1 MASLYIVV
9 ILLCRVVQ
17 AFFNKRS
24 SNVIQNHTVLMGF
37 SAFQSAVSALLGIGL
52 IVMTDGGFSL
62 DWPTAMIA
70 AFSGVSLFFS
80 ITCGIY
86 AMKSGTVSLSSMF
99 GTAGMIIPIAAGA
112 FLFDKP
118 VAPMQ
123 LVGVFIFFVSA
134 YLLIGASKTIYTNF
148 SYKTLFWLIGSLV
161 ANGCTM
167 LTQQMFTVYVP
178 YGNVS
183 VFSFLSFAIIAVLS
197 GIFYG
202 VSASRHTAKQED
214 TQLSRTLIVCG
225 VALAAAV
232 FVINQ
237 LATICTKLVSPVIL
251 FTFINGGGTIISAL
265 VAAVIYQEKL
275 SKKTIIGIVLG
286 IASLIIIK
294 VFEQG

>member
-1 MASLYIVV
+1 MAGLYIVV

-17 AFFNKRS
+17 AFFYKRS
-24 SNVIQNHTVLMGF
+24 SNVIQNHTMLMGF

-52 IVMTDGGFSL
+52 IVIAGNGFPL
-62 DWPTAMIA
+62 DWLTVVIA

-80 ITCGIY
+80 IACGLY

-99 GTAGMIIPIAAGA
+99 GTAGMIMPIAAGA
-112 FLFDKP
+112 LLFDTP

-123 LVGVFIFFVSA
+123 LVGVGIFFVAA
-134 YLLIGASKTIYTNF
+134 YLLIGASKKIYANF
-148 SYKTLFWLIGSLV
+148 SYQTVLWLIGSLV

-167 LTQQMFTVYVP
+167 LAQQMFTVYVP
-178 YGNVS
+178 HGNVS

-197 GIFYG
+197 GMVFA
-202 VSASRHTAKQED
+202 VSSRRHTDQVD
-214 TQLSRTLIVCG
+214 GSRFPRALIGCG
-225 VALAAAV
+225 IALAAAV

-275 SKKTIIGIVLG
+275 TKKAALGIALG
-286 IASLIIIK
+286 IASLIVIK

>member
-1 MASLYIVV
+1 MAGLYMIV

-24 SNVIQNHTVLMGF
+24 SSAIPNYTTLIGF

-52 IVMTDGGFSL
+52 IVITDGGFSL

-80 ITCGIY
+80 IACGLY

-112 FLFDKP
+112 LLFDTS
-118 VAPMQ
+118 VTPMQ

-134 YLLIGASKTIYTNF
+134 YLLIGASKTIYANF
-148 SYKTLFWLIGSLV
+148 SYKTVLWLIGSLV

-167 LTQQMFTVYVP
+167 LAQQMFTVYVP
-178 YGNVS
+178 HGDVS

-197 GIFYG
+197 GVLYAG
-202 VSASRHTAKQED
+202 MAHHSAKQED
-214 TQLSRTLIVCG
+214 ARLSRALIICG

-265 VAAVIYQEKL
+265 VAAVVYKEKL
-275 SKKTIIGIVLG
+275 SKKAMIGIVLG
-286 IASLIIIK
+286 IASLIVIK
-294 VFEQG
+294 AFEQG